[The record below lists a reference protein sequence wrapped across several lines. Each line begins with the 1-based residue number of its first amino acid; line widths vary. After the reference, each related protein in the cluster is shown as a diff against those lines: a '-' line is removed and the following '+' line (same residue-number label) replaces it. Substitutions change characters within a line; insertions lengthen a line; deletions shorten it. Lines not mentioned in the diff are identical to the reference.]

1 MMKAEQQDQPED
13 SIVAVPV
20 VGRKNEPAVVPAT
33 TTISSGYDDDT
44 SHENNKN
51 KKKVDGCIVTTACV
65 YTFFVIL
72 MLTLPFA
79 VVNRDGS
86 GSDNGLEDF
95 FQVLGV
101 LILTSGC
108 AVITSIVSLCL
119 LCCKPWKTLS
129 TCSKVLVLY
138 PIILNLIVLLV
149 MVVIGR
155 VNNKDHHYY
164 EPPCVQ
170 YAQDGI
176 TCIETIAPKI
186 DPTNDDG
193 DTVTRFLLRGS

>member
-1 MMKAEQQDQPED
+1 MKAEQQDQPED
-13 SIVAVPV
+13 SIVAVPA
-20 VGRKNEPAVVPAT
+20 VGRKFEPAVGPAI

-51 KKKVDGCIVTTACV
+51 KKKVDGCIVSTACV

-149 MVVIGR
+149 MVIIGR
-155 VNNKDHHYY
+155 VNNKGHHYY

-186 DPTNDDG
+186 NPTDEDP
-193 DTVTRFLLRGS
+193 VTRFLLRGS